1 MGTSLIDLELL
12 NAPIALIGKNSY
24 SWIISYLASSI
35 IGTVVPI
42 DKELHVDDM
51 INFINISDAKAVI
64 CDEKYLKSILDNREK
79 LKNNVLFIN
88 IDSSSNIEDSLKFN
102 KLLDDGAKKIATG
115 NTAFKDIKINPD
127 DMHVLLFTSGTTGNA
142 KGICLSHK
150 NICSNIMSVAQI
162 VKVDSSTFYS
172 SYSSYI
178 RMYSRTFIAI
188 IWWRNSNIL

>member
-1 MGTSLIDLELL
+1 
-12 NAPIALIGKNSY
+12 
-24 SWIISYLASSI
+24 
-35 IGTVVPI
+35 
-42 DKELHVDDM
+42 M

-162 VKVDSSTFYS
+162 VKVDKSTVVLS
-172 SYSSYI
+172 
-178 RMYSRTFIAI
+178 
-188 IWWRNSNIL
+188 ILPIHHTYECTCPSDQRPDA

>member
-115 NTAFKDIKINPD
+115 NTAFKDIN
-127 DMHVLLFTSGTTGNA
+127 
-142 KGICLSHK
+142 LSHDFL
-150 NICSNIMSVAQI
+150 SVGVLFRHFSAP
-162 VKVDSSTFYS
+162 S
-172 SYSSYI
+172 
-178 RMYSRTFIAI
+178 
-188 IWWRNSNIL
+188 

>member
-79 LKNNVLFIN
+79 LKNDLNEQFTVSNNLNVEIEMIPAYPSVTKEDNAKLTYQIVDFTTNVADSTGNRKLNVKRALQDFNGMTIKPKESISFNN
-88 IDSSSNIEDSLKFN
+88 ITCPHTTAN
-102 KLLDDGAKKIATG
+102 GYKIA
-115 NTAFKDIKINPD
+115 K
-127 DMHVLLFTSGTTGNA
+127 V
-142 KGICLSHK
+142 
-150 NICSNIMSVAQI
+150 I
-162 VKVDSSTFYS
+162 VKE
-172 SYSSYI
+172 
-178 RMYSRTFIAI
+178 
-188 IWWRNSNIL
+188 